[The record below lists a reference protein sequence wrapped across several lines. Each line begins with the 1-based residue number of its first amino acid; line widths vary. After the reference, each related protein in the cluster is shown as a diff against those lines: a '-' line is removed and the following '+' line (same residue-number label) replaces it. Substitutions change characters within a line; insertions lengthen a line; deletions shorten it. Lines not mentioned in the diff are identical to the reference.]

1 MATRFRLPSG
11 TDDPIVAPSLQTYTH
26 TGTAQLWNLPQTDAS
41 VLITSGQTA
50 DLSDHLVTGDKIH
63 AQFVSAPMAAGI
75 AFSTSD
81 TVKYAVQGLE
91 THAANNL
98 FIQLFV
104 SVVSQDG
111 NTVRATL
118 RSKVNDGTELTTSLQ
133 SRTASHNLTSDYTTE
148 AGDRLVVEFSV
159 QGTPTNSGG
168 TQGHNA
174 SLRWGSDGAGGDL
187 AENDAQTGTTLNPWI
202 EFSTTITFGA
212 DAALSGQAIT
222 SAHGSVTPSDSNGQS
237 FLSATGS
244 VGLVFTP
251 TSLVSQLISV
261 GQGTVT
267 ASLSGGGALTIGLSG
282 QQAEFFHTLGSLK
295 SATALSGHAS
305 TTQTGTVVGAI
316 AGPGGSTLTGSVA
329 TLGTGTLVP
338 NLEADD
344 TLITSSITS
353 VQYGLAK
360 ALTGVAITSSSGSV
374 SASASDQTVALVA
387 EPETQPISH
396 AGTVAP
402 VNSTALTGLS
412 STLSQQTMFAPGRVD
427 LLGQSVTV
435 EQGFFGRAYSLSGQE
450 LSSETDVMD
459 VSGFVPVVGD
469 SSTGQL
475 YTFEDLA
482 LPKTLA
488 ITGVS
493 VSVGQGILTPVPSV
507 EWIPRGQP
515 DTNWTPTDNPDSA
528 WVKKD
533 PPSTEWNRK

>member
-174 SLRWGSDGAGGDL
+174 SIRWGSNGAGGDL
-187 AENDAQTGTTLNPWI
+187 AENDSQTGLTLNPWI
-202 EFSTTITFGA
+202 EFSPTITFGA
-212 DAALSGQAIT
+212 DEALSGQVIT
-222 SAHGSVTPSDSNGQS
+222 TAQGNVTPSDSSGQS
-237 FLSATGS
+237 FGSATGS
-244 VGLVFTP
+244 LGLVFTP
-251 TSLVSQLISV
+251 TSLGSQLISV

-282 QQAEFFHTLGSLK
+282 AQAEFFHTPGAVK
-295 SATALSGHAS
+295 SATALSGQAS
-305 TTQTGTVVGAI
+305 TTQTGTVVAAI
-316 AGPGGSTLTGSVA
+316 AGPGGDELTGSVA
-329 TLGTGTLVP
+329 TFQVGTLVP

-344 TLITSSITS
+344 TLIASGISS
-353 VQYGLAK
+353 VQYGLSK
-360 ALTGVAITSSSGSV
+360 ALTGIASTSSSGTV
-374 SASASDQTVALVA
+374 SASVGDRTVALVA
-387 EPETQPISH
+387 DQEVQPVFG
-396 AGTVAP
+396 AGTTVP
-402 VNSTALTGLS
+402 GISQALIGLS
-412 STLSQQTMFAPGRVD
+412 STLSQQTMSSPGRVD
-427 LLGQSVTV
+427 LSGQSSTM

-450 LSSETDVMD
+450 ISVADDFMD
-459 VSGFVPVVGD
+459 VSGFVPMVGD

-482 LPKTLA
+482 LPKTLP

-493 VSVGQGILTPVPSV
+493 MSMEQGILTPVPSV
-507 EWIPRGQP
+507 EWIKKVDP
-515 DTNWTPTDNPDSA
+515 NSMWTKPANPNSA

-533 PPSTEWNRK
+533 SPSSEWNKK